1 MLETQYYLFSFAA
14 PIARTDQRMLTMQ
27 VGGGG
32 GVVLVCVVKLQTM
45 QGEEK
50 CNIAQFTDSLPE
62 VLKSLAVAAAHKAH
76 SVGSN

>member
-32 GVVLVCVVKLQTM
+32 VVLVCVVKLQTM
-45 QGEEK
+45 QGEAK
-50 CNIAQFTDSLPE
+50 CNIAKFTDTLPE
-62 VLKSLAVAAAHKAH
+62 VLESLAVAAAHKAH